1 MIPRRPRSKSTSR
14 IGKKASEDHLLDCV
28 PRSTSTPT
36 LADLFTPPPAIPQ
49 VRRSPIGSSATN
61 GSSASSKSK
70 GKKRI
75 SGERPVKDTSS
86 GNGSIIQLSEPSNPT
101 ETVQSHDGKLF
112 RCDSCRVAGGIRKAK
127 APLYPGRTDSC
138 IFEDSSRS
146 SEQFGASI
154 P

>member
-1 MIPRRPRSKSTSR
+1 MIPRRPRSKSTSG

-49 VRRSPIGSSATN
+49 VRRSPIGSSA
-61 GSSASSKSK
+61 SSKSK

-86 GNGSIIQLSEPSNPT
+86 GNDSIIQLSEPSNPT

-138 IFEDSSRS
+138 IFENSSRS